1 MTMLSVDKLN
11 QVYLDTYTQEA
22 TIAIGDVSFEVPEGE
37 FVSVIGP
44 SGCGKTTVLNIVAG
58 FVEATAGTV
67 TLQGSPVSGPGPDR
81 GVVFQDFALFPWKTV
96 EANIAFG
103 LKMQG
108 VAKAARRSRAQEM
121 IDLVGLS
128 GFEKKY
134 PHELSGGMRQ
144 RAGVARVLA
153 TEPAIMLM
161 DEPFAS
167 VDAQTRRVL
176 QQEVLRIW
184 EQRRTTVLFVTHDVD
199 EAVFMSDRVIVL
211 SPRPSTVRADLR
223 IPIPRPRSWAD
234 MHTNADFVRI
244 RRELMGMLG
253 VETEGPDGGGAGT
266 VSGAAPAG
274 TTGGAGE

>member
-1 MTMLSVDKLN
+1 MTMLSVDQLN
-11 QVYLDTYTQEA
+11 QVYVDTYTGEA
-22 TIAIGDVSFEVPEGE
+22 TVAIEDVSFDVPEGQ

-58 FVEATAGTV
+58 FVDATGGTV
-67 TLQGSPVSGPGPDR
+67 RLQGSPVSGPGPDR

-103 LKMQG
+103 LKTQG
-108 VAKAARRSRAQEM
+108 VGKVERRAKAQEM
-121 IDLVGLS
+121 IDLVGLT

-199 EAVFMSDRVIVL
+199 EAVFMSDRVVVL
-211 SPRPSTVRADLR
+211 SPRPSTVRADLS
-223 IPIPRPRSWAD
+223 IQIPRPRSWTD
-234 MHTNADFVRI
+234 MHTNTEFVRI
-244 RRELMGMLG
+244 RRELMTMLG
-253 VETEGPDGGGAGT
+253 VETGVETG
-266 VSGAAPAG
+266 SRSAP
-274 TTGGAGE
+274 